1 MAAEPK
7 TYTRRC
13 RAAMAEAVRSAK
25 VDALLITRPADV
37 TYLCGFSGEDSF
49 LLLLPGRDFACLIT
63 DPRFAEEARRQCPSI
78 DRHVRSGPMPQAVAA
93 VLAGRRVRR
102 LGVQAAAM
110 SVALHDALAKT
121 LKGIHVQAMKEIL
134 LHLRAVKDAGEVAGI
149 ARAVR
154 VAERAFR
161 QLIAGGAKALLGRTE
176 DDLAAELDWRMRRA
190 GAESPAFDTVVA
202 VGPHS
207 ALPHHRPT
215 KAKVRAGQPLLI
227 DWGAWAGGF
236 SSDLT
241 RVVFPGRIPA
251 DLLGAYQVVRR
262 AQRAGMAELAAG
274 AKAAD
279 ADRAA
284 RTVIAEAGYGECFIH
299 GLGHGLG
306 RGRGNTDVH
315 EWPSLSRLST
325 ETLRAG
331 MVVTVEPGIYLPGVG
346 GIRIEDDVLITAGGC
361 RKLSTLPTAAE
372 AMVLR

>member
-1 MAAEPK
+1 
-7 TYTRRC
+7 
-13 RAAMAEAVRSAK
+13 MAEAVRSAK

-190 GAESPAFDTVVA
+190 GAESPSFDTVVA

-215 KAKVRAGQPLLI
+215 KAKVRPGQPLLI

-315 EWPSLSRLST
+315 EWPSLNRLST

>member
-1 MAAEPK
+1 LAQESK
-7 TYTRRC
+7 TYSRRC
-13 RAAMAEAVRSAK
+13 RAALGEAVRTAK
-25 VDALLITRPADV
+25 VDAMLITRPADV
-37 TYLCGFSGEDSF
+37 TYLCGFTGEDSF
-49 LLLLPGRDFACLIT
+49 LLLGRDFACLLT
-63 DPRFAEEARRQCPSI
+63 DPRFAEEARRECPAI
-78 DRHVRSGPMPQAVAA
+78 DRHVRSGPMTQAVAQA
-93 VLAGRRVRR
+93 LSGRRIRR

-110 SVALHDALAKT
+110 TVALRDALTKT
-121 LKGIHVQAMKEIL
+121 LKSVGVQATGEIL
-134 LHLRAVKDAGEVAGI
+134 LRLRAVKDASEIAGI
-149 ARAVR
+149 VRAVR
-154 VAERAFR
+154 IAERAFR
-161 QLIAGGAKALLGRTE
+161 QLIAGGAKGLVGRTE
-176 DDLAAELDWRMRRA
+176 RDVAAELDWRMRRA
-190 GAESPAFDTVVA
+190 GAESQSFDTVVA

-215 KAKVRAGQPLLI
+215 AAKVRPGRPLLI

-241 RVVFPGRIPA
+241 RVVFPGRIPP

-274 AKAAD
+274 VKAAD

-306 RGRGNTDVH
+306 RGRGNSEVH

-325 ETLRAG
+325 ETLQAG